1 MIEFSVKTKTLK
13 RFIKAQEWGLEDKK
27 YCWPDVVPYEVKLG
41 NFDDYKE
48 NTFLQFNRPKYGFG
62 KVMQYVGFENFEYV
76 NRPVLKYKQFKAAF
90 INKDFK
96 KFVDLLDENSTK
108 ETLAL
113 GVVGSGVE
121 VAEYRK
127 IMNELSGNSIGTEIE
142 NSLKNQRRE
151 DDYKYLK
158 KIAND

>member
-1 MIEFSVKTKTLK
+1 MIEFAVKTKTLK
-13 RFIKAQEWGLEDKK
+13 RFIKVQEWGLEDKN
-27 YCWPDVVPYEVKLG
+27 YCWPDVVPYEVKPE
-41 NFDDYKE
+41 NFNTNKE
-48 NTFLQFNRPKYGFG
+48 KTVLQFNRPKYGFG
-62 KVMQYVGFENFEYV
+62 KVMQYANVDYSDGI

-90 INKDFK
+90 IDKDFK

-127 IMNELSGNSIGTEIE
+127 IMDELSVNSIGTKIE